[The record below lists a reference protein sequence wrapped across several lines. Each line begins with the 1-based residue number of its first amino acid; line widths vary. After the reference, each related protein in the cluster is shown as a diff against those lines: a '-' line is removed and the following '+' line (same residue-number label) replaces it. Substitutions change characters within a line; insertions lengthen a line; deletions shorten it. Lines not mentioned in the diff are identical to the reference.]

1 MSAPDPTGHADVAR
15 VGEDDSTNDGAST
28 PAERAAEA
36 ALAVPGVA
44 DLHAGSFGEV
54 GTYLPGRRVTGIRI
68 RDDLTEVH
76 VVAAMGSPLRELAD
90 AVRSAVAPI
99 VGTPVQVVVEDVV
112 PARTTA
118 RTTER

>member
-1 MSAPDPTGHADVAR
+1 MSAPDPTGHAGAAR
-15 VGEDDSTNDGAST
+15 AGEDASANDGAST

-90 AVRSAVAPI
+90 AVRSAVTPV

-112 PARTTA
+112 PARTT
-118 RTTER
+118 EP

>member
-1 MSAPDPTGHADVAR
+1 MSAPDPTGQADAAR
-15 VGEDDSTNDGAST
+15 AGEDAFANDGAST

-36 ALAVPGVA
+36 ALAVPGVEA
-44 DLHAGSFGEV
+44 LHAGSFGEV

-76 VVAAMGSPLRELAD
+76 VVAAMGSRLRELAD
-90 AVRSAVAPI
+90 AVRSAVTPV

-112 PARTTA
+112 PARTT
-118 RTTER
+118 EP